1 MRRIGL
7 IGFGKIAEHGHL
19 PAWQSFPD
27 VQIAAIADVSPK
39 RLNRARSLV
48 DGAAVYDDPMQL
60 IAHAQVDVVDICTPP
75 NTHVE
80 LILATCARG
89 VADIVCEKPL
99 VLSEDD
105 YARIAR
111 AKQRTGSRVVS
122 VNNWLHSDLNR
133 LVSSAIERGAVGAV
147 RWAELHTGRPD
158 CALGDVGWMPRWR
171 TDPAFAGGGIILDHG
186 WHQLYLLLGWI
197 RAPIE
202 SVSAITRTVDERHRP
217 VEDEAQ
223 IDMLFPAAQA
233 RIELSWTSNDR
244 TNGGL
249 IRGSDGSI
257 TIYDDRVVVEN
268 RAGLHDLPFC
278 GKLTQS
284 SYHPDWFEK
293 VFRYNVLDI
302 CRDEAERNFAEAGVI
317 VSAIRAAYC
326 SARESGAPCRPLFP
340 TEHAASVALT
350 ETVEASSERG
360 VSGGNSAA

>member
-1 MRRIGL
+1 MRRVGL

-19 PAWQSFPD
+19 PAWQSFAD
-27 VQIAAIADVSPK
+27 VQIAAIADVSPE
-39 RLNRARSLV
+39 RLDRARSLV
-48 DGAAVYDDPMQL
+48 HGAAVYDDPMQL
-60 IAHAQVDVVDICTPP
+60 IADAQLDAVDICTPP

-80 LILATCARG
+80 LVLGACARG

-105 YARIAR
+105 YARIAQ
-111 AKQRTGSRVVS
+111 AKQRAGSRVVS

-133 LVSSAIERGAVGAV
+133 HVSMAIERGAVGTV
-147 RWAELHTGRPD
+147 QWAELHTGRPD

-202 SVSAITRTVDERHRP
+202 SVSAITRTVDDRHHP

-223 IDMLFPAAQA
+223 INMHFPAAQA
-233 RIELSWTSNDR
+233 RIELSWTSNGR

-257 TIYDDRVVVEN
+257 TIYDDRIMVEN
-268 RAGLHDLPFC
+268 GAGQRDLPFC

-293 VFRYNVLDI
+293 VFKYNVLD
-302 CRDEAERNFAEAGVI
+302 RGGDEAERNFAEAGVI

-326 SARESGAPCRPLFP
+326 SARGSGVPCRPLFP
-340 TEHAASVALT
+340 TEHAVSMALT
-350 ETVEASSERG
+350 ERAKTSNERG